1 MDAQRLGD
9 VVKNLWR
16 DVAIAFLVKDWET
29 RERAMDTE
37 ESRRESE
44 GNTDGDKECKN
55 GQAWV
60 RELGNVRT
68 GAGVVMS
75 CKRDA
80 FVTQTRGQTCEGH

>member
-37 ESRRESE
+37 ESRRETEAS
-44 GNTDGDKECKN
+44 TDGDEEREN
-55 GQAWV
+55 GQARV
-60 RELGNVRT
+60 RELET
-68 GAGVVMS
+68 
-75 CKRDA
+75 
-80 FVTQTRGQTCEGH
+80 